1 MVVVI
6 DQEPTLSP
14 DDLLTA
20 AAVSRAALAPAL
32 DRDWSARA
40 GDLEWSCRRT
50 LDHVIDALI
59 HYAGNLATRSTGL
72 RSSPD
77 VDTSNRPVFFALTM
91 VETAAAILAEVV
103 RAAPPGARGC
113 HEAGMA
119 DASGF
124 VAMGCEEIL
133 VHSDDI
139 AQGLGTTLRPPVDLA
154 ARVRSR
160 LFPWAPT
167 DVDPWD
173 ALRWAAGRTALP
185 AHPRLGPDWGWHCAP
200 LAEWDG
206 TTAKAK
212 WPVGPVD
219 R

>member
-1 MVVVI
+1 MGAVGHDPVI
-6 DQEPTLSP
+6 LP

-20 AAVSRAALAPAL
+20 AAVARAALAPAL
-32 DRDWSARA
+32 DRDWSERA

-50 LDHVIDALI
+50 LDHIVDALI
-59 HYAGNLATRSTGL
+59 NYAGNLATQSTGH

-77 VDTSNRPVFFALTM
+77 VDTTHRPVAVALTM
-91 VETAAAILAEVV
+91 VETAAAILAAVV
-103 RAAPPGARGC
+103 RDAPPGARGF

-133 VHSDDI
+133 VHANDI
-139 AQGLGTTLRPPVDLA
+139 AQGLGVTLRPPVDLA
-154 ARVRSR
+154 GRVRSR

-173 ALRWAAGRTALP
+173 ALR
-185 AHPRLGPDWGWHCAP
+185 
-200 LAEWDG
+200 
-206 TTAKAK
+206 
-212 WPVGPVD
+212 
-219 R
+219 